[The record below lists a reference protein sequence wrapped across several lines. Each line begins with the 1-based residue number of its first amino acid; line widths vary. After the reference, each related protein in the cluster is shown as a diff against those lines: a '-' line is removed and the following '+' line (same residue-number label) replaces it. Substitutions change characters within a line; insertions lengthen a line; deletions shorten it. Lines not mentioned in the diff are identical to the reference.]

1 MRRNTGLCMSAKW
14 TSLFFQGF
22 NPMWN
27 ENFQFEV
34 CVPDL
39 ALVRFLIEDYDS
51 TSGNEFIGQN
61 TLPFNSLRN
70 GECSNHFLYESGSQL
85 HNFSALKE
93 LNDLFYHRI
102 PPCATAQQEWRPA
115 FPGWAFCSHHGC

>member
-1 MRRNTGLCMSAKW
+1 
-14 TSLFFQGF
+14 
-22 NPMWN
+22 MWN

-51 TSGNEFIGQN
+51 TSGNEFIGQY

-70 GECSNHFLYESGSQL
+70 GECANHCICINHIEYIISLLRDLMTCFTTGYHHVPLLNKAGDLLS
-85 HNFSALKE
+85 SAG
-93 LNDLFYHRI
+93 LFVHI
-102 PPCATAQQEWRPA
+102 MVVDSE
-115 FPGWAFCSHHGC
+115 